1 MSVPRI
7 NYLVPGFP
15 DPVGVRAA
23 AVRMGLIIAAET
35 KGDTLTEDDT
45 KMVTGAVG
53 FLADEYERLAG
64 ANDELVKVNAE
75 LEARLL
81 EIARLAHTET
91 DGG

>member
-53 FLADEYERLAG
+53 FLADEYTRISA
-64 ANDELVKVNAE
+64 ANDELQRVNAE